1 MSGLGEFRPKAVA
14 FDMDGLLL
22 DTERLTREAMD
33 VEAASRGLAFDDG
46 LFLKVVGVDEFGTRR
61 LLAEAF
67 GADFSFEAFRTAYR
81 ARVEE
86 LAQAGMPTRP
96 GAVEIVQAV
105 KAAGLPM
112 AVVTSSWAA
121 QAEPR
126 LKQAGIWPLLDTVVA
141 RDDVA
146 NAKPSPEPYLL
157 AAERLGFAPA
167 DMLALEDSHS
177 GVRSAAAAGMRVVM
191 VPDLLPATDEMRVL
205 ATAVADD
212 LHVVRRWFVG

>member
-1 MSGLGEFRPKAVA
+1 
-14 FDMDGLLL
+14 MDGLLL

-46 LFLKVVGVDEFGTRR
+46 LFMGLVGVDEFGTRKR
-61 LLAEAF
+61 LAEVF
-67 GADFSFEAFRTAYR
+67 GADFPYDEFRVAYR
-81 ARVEE
+81 ARVRE
-86 LAQAGMPTRP
+86 LVRAGMPMRP
-96 GAVEIVQAV
+96 GAREMVQAV
-105 KAAGLPM
+105 KAAGLPI
-112 AVVTSSWAA
+112 AVVTSSWLA
-121 QAEPR
+121 QAEPH
-126 LKQAGIWPLLDTVVA
+126 LTQAGIWPLLDTVVA